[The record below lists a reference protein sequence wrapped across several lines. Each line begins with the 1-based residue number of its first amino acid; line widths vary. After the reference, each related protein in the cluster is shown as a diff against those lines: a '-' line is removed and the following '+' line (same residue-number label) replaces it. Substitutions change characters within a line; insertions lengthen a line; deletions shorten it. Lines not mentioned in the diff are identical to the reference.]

1 MKRLIGCL
9 LSAMITVS
17 GWAED
22 NKTEPY
28 SVELVKKA
36 EAGDATAQL
45 KLADCYSQGLGV
57 AANKAKA
64 LELYIAAS
72 KKYDEASYKAQK
84 LITSY
89 ELQGAAVDPEAMR
102 VLGKLYQDGDGVKK
116 NLEKS
121 FNYFKSSAELG
132 NVGAQMNLGY
142 CYLNGLGTLADPSK
156 ALFWYTKSA
165 ESGDADAMQSL
176 SQLYI
181 NGVGTE
187 INLRKAFELVK
198 QSAEK
203 GNAEAQYNM
212 GVFYYKG
219 VVVQQD
225 YSLAKEW
232 CEKAAKQNNEDA
244 KKLLIGIQFLDKY
257 DKKTPRN

>member
-1 MKRLIGCL
+1 
-9 LSAMITVS
+9 MITVS

-102 VLGKLYQDGDGVKK
+102 VLGKLYQDGDGVQKRTWK
-116 NLEKS
+116 NRLTI
-121 FNYFKSSAELG
+121 
-132 NVGAQMNLGY
+132 
-142 CYLNGLGTLADPSK
+142 LNHQRSWG
-156 ALFWYTKSA
+156 
-165 ESGDADAMQSL
+165 M
-176 SQLYI
+176 
-181 NGVGTE
+181 
-187 INLRKAFELVK
+187 
-198 QSAEK
+198 
-203 GNAEAQYNM
+203 
-212 GVFYYKG
+212 
-219 VVVQQD
+219 
-225 YSLAKEW
+225 
-232 CEKAAKQNNEDA
+232 
-244 KKLLIGIQFLDKY
+244 
-257 DKKTPRN
+257 